1 MPPLSSWYVSWLYQD
16 EVNIDLLL
24 FSYCLFWWLVLNNL
38 RKNMLLTT
46 KGPANINV
54 ISQFCESGWNKRGY
68 RVQTW
73 SAESREG
80 RRAAQRPRLWTAAPW
95 GAGPSTPL
103 LMLQVQTFRCRYLIQ
118 YQLESEVLSSYWL
131 SLLHSTQMR
140 QDQECPSAR
149 CYRHHEMPSG
159 TEEAWQRMLV
169 CVNGVFKGRI
179 HRREIYNKSTV
190 EGLES

>member
-1 MPPLSSWYVSWLYQD
+1 MRSISIYRY
-16 EVNIDLLL
+16 EYLLI
-24 FSYCLFWWLVLNNL
+24 FRVCLFWWLVRDYL

-46 KGPANINV
+46 KGPAKINV

-80 RRAAQRPRLWTAAPW
+80 RRAAQRPRLWTGPPW
-95 GAGPSTPL
+95 GAGPSTPC
-103 LMLQVQTFRCRYLIQ
+103 LMLHVQTIRCRYLLQ
-118 YQLESEVLSSYWL
+118 YRLESEVLSSHWL

-140 QDQECPSAR
+140 QGQECPSTR
-149 CYRHHEMPSG
+149 SYRHHEMPSG
-159 TEEAWQRMLV
+159 IEGAWQRMLV
-169 CVNGVFKGRI
+169 CVNGVFEGRI